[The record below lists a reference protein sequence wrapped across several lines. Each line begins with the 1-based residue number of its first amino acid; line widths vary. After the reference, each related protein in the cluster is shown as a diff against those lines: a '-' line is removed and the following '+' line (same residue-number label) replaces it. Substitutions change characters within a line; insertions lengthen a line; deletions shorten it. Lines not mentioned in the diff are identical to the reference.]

1 MGLKTQGLVGVV
13 DCALKGYGEMV
24 GDAWTELKEWA
35 EEEDED
41 GSEEDEDEQKFWDRP
56 TRKGKLDVVTKKSA
70 EDALKKLKLVT
81 ILIGAVRKRRL
92 GGEGVLK
99 EDRIR
104 VDAIAG
110 VGKEISGLA
119 DELGMAFYED
129 EDLEDTVST
138 SYLGRGIV
146 C

>member
-13 DCALKGYGEMV
+13 DCALKGYGEMIR
-24 GDAWTELKEWA
+24 DAWTELKEWV

-41 GSEEDEDEQKFWDRP
+41 GSEEDEDEQSFWDRP

-104 VDAIAG
+104 VDAIAE